1 MESVIG
7 SEKQPYLFRVC
18 AVKKGALLLP
28 EGAPSLRWQAAPRS
42 WEPLFLRPRAG
53 WEAGFTSR
61 SSIAKF
67 FEKGLVIS
75 VNESQLGLFYGLS
88 FLCVAIAFAF
98 AAYLYLWVKKQK
110 TENAKI
116 QEVSLLIK
124 QGANTFMR
132 REYLVLAKFA
142 VVAAVVIL
150 VLLPSPIWTGNIVDN
165 ISMAI
170 AYLCGTALSAIA
182 GKIGILVA
190 TLSNGRT
197 AEAAQKGIKPAF
209 LIGFRGGAVMGLL
222 VVGCSLLG
230 VAAVLLVTGDSSI
243 LLGFSFGA
251 SSLALFAKA
260 GGGIFTKTADVS
272 ADLTGKVELG
282 IPEDDPRNPAVI
294 ADNVGDNVGDVA
306 GMGADLF
313 DSNVAAMASALVL
326 AQSLSGGDFNNVS
339 MVFCYAILGLFASI
353 IGIATARVG
362 KKGDPTTA
370 LNSSTYVTTAI
381 YLVLTA
387 GATAL
392 FPGFSWRI
400 WGAAAVG
407 LLVGVIIGI
416 TTDYFTDDSKS
427 PVKKVAKASSSGPAF
442 TVLSGI
448 SYGFIS
454 ALPAMVGIAISA
466 LIAYKLCEP
475 MGEGYAIFGISMAAV
490 GMLSI
495 VGMIISNDAYG
506 PIVDNA
512 RGLAEMG
519 GLGEETIR
527 TADELDSAGN
537 TVKAVTKGFSISA
550 AGLTVISLL
559 GAFMSEANDALAAAG
574 RELITGFDIMSP
586 TVFFGV
592 LVGAVVPAVFSAM
605 LILGVDKNA
614 QRMVAE
620 IHRQFNSIKGLREG
634 KPGVKPEY
642 DKCIDIATSGSLRE
656 LIPAGLMSIIA
667 TVVVGFI
674 GGPSAIGGFLLGNIV
689 SGLLLALFMSNAGG
703 LWDNC
708 KKYIEAGAEGGKGSD
723 SHKAAVIGD
732 TVGDPFKDTA
742 GPSINTQITVVS
754 LVSSL
759 LSSVFVMFSFFS

>member
-1 MESVIG
+1 M
-7 SEKQPYLFRVC
+7 
-18 AVKKGALLLP
+18 
-28 EGAPSLRWQAAPRS
+28 
-42 WEPLFLRPRAG
+42 
-53 WEAGFTSR
+53 
-61 SSIAKF
+61 
-67 FEKGLVIS
+67 
-75 VNESQLGLFYGLS
+75 ESQLSLFYGLS
-88 FLCVAIAFAF
+88 FLTVAVAFAF

-110 TENAKI
+110 TGNARI
-116 QEVSLLIK
+116 QEVSALIRE
-124 QGANTFMR
+124 GANTFMR
-132 REYLVLAKFA
+132 REYKILAKFA
-142 VVAAVVIL
+142 LVAALVIL
-150 VLLPSPIWTGNIVDN
+150 ALLPSPIWQGNPLENVA
-165 ISMAI
+165 MAVAYI
-170 AYLCGTALSAIA
+170 AGTVLSAIA

-190 TLSNGRT
+190 TLSNART
-197 AEAAQKGIKPAF
+197 AEGAQKGIKPAF

-222 VVGCSLLG
+222 VVGFSLLG
-230 VAAVLLVTGDSSI
+230 VAVVLMLTGDSGI

-260 GGGIFTKTADVS
+260 GGGIFTKTADIS

-313 DSNVAAMASALVL
+313 DSNVAAMASALVI
-326 AQSLSGGDFNNVS
+326 AQSLSGGAFANIS
-339 MVFCYAILGLFASI
+339 MVFCYAILGLLASV
-353 IGIATARVG
+353 IGIATARIG
-362 KKGDPTTA
+362 KNGNPTRA
-370 LNSSTYVTTAI
+370 LNSSTYVTTGIFLA
-381 YLVLTA
+381 LTA
-387 GATAL
+387 VATAI
-392 FPGFSWRI
+392 FEGFSWRI
-400 WGAAAVG
+400 WGASAVG

-416 TTDYFTDDSKS
+416 TTDYFTDDSK
-427 PVKKVAKASSSGPAF
+427 PIVRRVAHASGSGPAF

-454 ALPAMVGIAISA
+454 ALPAMVGIAVSA
-466 LIAYKLCEP
+466 LVAYKLCEP
-475 MGEGYAIFGISMAAV
+475 MGEGYAVFGISMAAV

-537 TVKAVTKGFSISA
+537 TVKAVTKGFSIAA

-559 GAFMSEANDALAAAG
+559 GAFMAEVNGALEAAG
-574 RELITGFDIMSP
+574 RALITGFDIMSP

-592 LVGAVVPAVFSAM
+592 LIGAAVPAVFSAM

-614 QRMVAE
+614 QRMVQE
-620 IHRQFNSIKGLREG
+620 IHRQFDSIPGLREG
-634 KPGVKPEY
+634 RKGVKPEY
-642 DKCIDIATSGSLRE
+642 GKCIDIATSGALRE
-656 LIPAGLMSIIA
+656 LIPAGLMSIAATIA
-667 TVVVGFI
+667 VGFI
-674 GGPSAIGGFLLGNIV
+674 GGPLAIGGFLLGNIV
-689 SGLLLALFMSNAGG
+689 SGLLIALFMSNAGG
-703 LWDNC
+703 LWDNA
-708 KKYIEAGAEGGKGSD
+708 KKYIESGAEGGKGSKA
-723 SHKAAVIGD
+723 HKAAVIGD

-759 LSSVFVMFSFFS
+759 MSSLFVWFSVFH

>member
-1 MESVIG
+1 M
-7 SEKQPYLFRVC
+7 
-18 AVKKGALLLP
+18 
-28 EGAPSLRWQAAPRS
+28 
-42 WEPLFLRPRAG
+42 
-53 WEAGFTSR
+53 
-61 SSIAKF
+61 
-67 FEKGLVIS
+67 
-75 VNESQLGLFYGLS
+75 ESQLSLFYGLS
-88 FLCVAIAFAF
+88 FLTVAVAFAF

-110 TENAKI
+110 TGNARI
-116 QEVSLLIK
+116 QEVSALIRE
-124 QGANTFMR
+124 GANTFMR
-132 REYLVLAKFA
+132 REYKILAKFA
-142 VVAAVVIL
+142 LVAALVIL
-150 VLLPSPIWTGNIVDN
+150 VLLPSPIWQGNPLENVA
-165 ISMAI
+165 MAVAYI
-170 AYLCGTALSAIA
+170 AGTVLSAIA

-190 TLSNGRT
+190 TLSNART
-197 AEAAQKGIKPAF
+197 AEGAQKGIKPAF

-222 VVGCSLLG
+222 VVGFSLLG
-230 VAAVLLVTGDSSI
+230 VAVVLMLTGDSGI

-260 GGGIFTKTADVS
+260 GGGIFTKTADIS

-313 DSNVAAMASALVL
+313 DSNVAAMASALVI
-326 AQSLSGGDFNNVS
+326 AQSLSGGAFANIS
-339 MVFCYAILGLFASI
+339 MVFCYAILGLLASV
-353 IGIATARVG
+353 IGIATARIG
-362 KKGDPTTA
+362 RNGNPTRA
-370 LNSSTYVTTAI
+370 LNSSTYVTTGIFLA
-381 YLVLTA
+381 LTA
-387 GATAL
+387 AATAI
-392 FPGFSWRI
+392 FEGFSWRI
-400 WGAAAVG
+400 WGASAVG

-416 TTDYFTDDSKS
+416 TTDYFTDDSK
-427 PVKKVAKASSSGPAF
+427 PIVRKVAHASGSGPAF

-454 ALPAMVGIAISA
+454 ALPAMVGIAVSA
-466 LIAYKLCEP
+466 LVAYKLCEP
-475 MGEGYAIFGISMAAV
+475 MGEGYAVFGISMAAV

-537 TVKAVTKGFSISA
+537 TVKAVTKGFSIAA

-559 GAFMSEANDALAAAG
+559 GAFMAEVNGALEAAG
-574 RELITGFDIMSP
+574 RALITGFDIMSP

-592 LVGAVVPAVFSAM
+592 LIGAAVPAVFSAM

-614 QRMVAE
+614 QRMVQE
-620 IHRQFNSIKGLREG
+620 IHRQFDSIPGLREG
-634 KPGVKPEY
+634 RKGVKPEY
-642 DKCIDIATSGSLRE
+642 GKCIDIATSGALRE
-656 LIPAGLMSIIA
+656 LIPAGLMSIAATIA
-667 TVVVGFI
+667 VGFI
-674 GGPSAIGGFLLGNIV
+674 GGPLAIGGFLLGNIV
-689 SGLLLALFMSNAGG
+689 SGLLIALFMSNAGG
-703 LWDNC
+703 LWDNA
-708 KKYIEAGAEGGKGSD
+708 KKYIESGAEGGKGSKA
-723 SHKAAVIGD
+723 HKAAVIGD

-759 LSSVFVMFSFFS
+759 MSSLFVWFSVFH